1 MRFNHQ
7 PYFGTREFPVN
18 FKLCDGMPECP
29 KELLGERDLGW
40 MLLDMD
46 YSNDDGIR
54 PMFFRASMKD
64 GVITVPPIG
73 SEGVKS

>member
-1 MRFNHQ
+1 
-7 PYFGTREFPVN
+7 
-18 FKLCDGMPECP
+18 MPSCP
-29 KELLGERDLGW
+29 DELKGERDLGW

-64 GVITVPPIG
+64 GVINVPPIG